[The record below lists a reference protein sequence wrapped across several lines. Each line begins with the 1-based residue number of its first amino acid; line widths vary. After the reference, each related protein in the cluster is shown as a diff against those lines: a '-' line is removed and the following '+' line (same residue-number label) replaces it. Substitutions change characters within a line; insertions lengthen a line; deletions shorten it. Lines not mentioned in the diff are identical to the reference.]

1 MACVL
6 PSPGYS
12 IPSWLSGVT
21 NSYPLCPHHFH
32 KVSAVSPYQPPSF
45 FCNIL
50 VDFPGLSK
58 ACKKLGVL
66 CVYLFHHDHCPPPLL
81 SSLQGRW
88 PTEPQKGLERTS
100 LLHPGIH
107 KLKRSLM
114 HPHCQGVGGTGRE
127 TIHKEKKVQRIK
139 HFFHS
144 PRKERGME
152 WRDIPPL
159 RGGGVELLLDYHRI
173 TKWGVLL

>member
-1 MACVL
+1 MGQELPLACVL

-66 CVYLFHHDHCPPPLL
+66 CVYLFHHDHCPPLAVISARSLANRAPEGTGKDKSAPPRDPQTKKELDASPLPGGRWHGPGNN
-81 SSLQGRW
+81 LQGEES
-88 PTEPQKGLERTS
+88 TENKAFFS
-100 LLHPGIH
+100 LS
-107 KLKRSLM
+107 KKREG
-114 HPHCQGVGGTGRE
+114 H
-127 TIHKEKKVQRIK
+127 
-139 HFFHS
+139 
-144 PRKERGME
+144 
-152 WRDIPPL
+152 
-159 RGGGVELLLDYHRI
+159 GVERYTTI
-173 TKWGVLL
+173 EGWGC